1 MGYDRRTLEPSD
13 IKRGEERVG
22 RADASSFAR
31 LLSTGLT
38 GLLII
43 GVGIAV
49 LSVDVFPVVTND
61 SVLYLEH
68 SRDLGQGGLVQYGYR
83 QVGYPLFLATTRTV
97 ANVFGMEPLLT
108 AVVVQR
114 LLLLIA
120 AFLAWRLWKWWSVPV
135 LALAFS
141 PHILAFAN
149 LLLTEALALS
159 LALLLIYPTVR
170 YLRLLG
176 SGTERA
182 ERRRAGWLGLAI
194 VSLVVA
200 LFSLR
205 FTYAVFAAVPLVLL
219 GASWRTPYRRSAF
232 GTLGASI
239 VLMGVFVFTMA
250 AENDDEFGVF
260 SPNVQGEAVEWY
272 YAWQQVFTLHPENQ
286 GNPDLELFYDS
297 GFVHDFNREA
307 GAMGLSHEERSA
319 AYDREVE
326 SMFDAAGIDLLSSK
340 AKSALHS
347 LTGGRLHDTGGV
359 INAILASDEVNKE
372 LLYLNEYAQRE
383 GPEAFEQ
390 EHNDGRAAG
399 AIVFG
404 WAVPSPIPSTK
415 ALVSVLLPVGLLAM
429 LVGVAFRD
437 TRPLSVMGL
446 LVVVAFAAGMG
457 WIWADNLRF
466 LLPTSAFGIA
476 AGSGVAHDLA
486 RLRRR
491 QPV

>member
-1 MGYDRRTLEPSD
+1 
-13 IKRGEERVG
+13 
-22 RADASSFAR
+22 
-31 LLSTGLT
+31 
-38 GLLII
+38 
-43 GVGIAV
+43 
-49 LSVDVFPVVTND
+49 
-61 SVLYLEH
+61 
-68 SRDLGQGGLVQYGYR
+68 
-83 QVGYPLFLATTRTV
+83 
-97 ANVFGMEPLLT
+97 
-108 AVVVQR
+108 
-114 LLLLIA
+114 
-120 AFLAWRLWKWWSVPV
+120 
-135 LALAFS
+135 
-141 PHILAFAN
+141 
-149 LLLTEALALS
+149 
-159 LALLLIYPTVR
+159 
-170 YLRLLG
+170 
-176 SGTERA
+176 
-182 ERRRAGWLGLAI
+182 
-194 VSLVVA
+194 
-200 LFSLR
+200 
-205 FTYAVFAAVPLVLL
+205 
-219 GASWRTPYRRSAF
+219 
-232 GTLGASI
+232 
-239 VLMGVFVFTMA
+239 
-250 AENDDEFGVF
+250 
-260 SPNVQGEAVEWY
+260 
-272 YAWQQVFTLHPENQ
+272 
-286 GNPDLELFYDS
+286 
-297 GFVHDFNREA
+297 
-307 GAMGLSHEERSA
+307 
-319 AYDREVE
+319 
-326 SMFDAAGIDLLSSK
+326 MFDAAGIDLLSSK

-476 AGSGVAHDLA
+476 AGSGAAHDLA